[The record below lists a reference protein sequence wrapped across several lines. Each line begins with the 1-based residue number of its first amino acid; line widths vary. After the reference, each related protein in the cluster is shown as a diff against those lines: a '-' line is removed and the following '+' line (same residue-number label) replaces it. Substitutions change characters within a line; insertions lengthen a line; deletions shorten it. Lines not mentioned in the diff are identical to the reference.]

1 MYVLPV
7 RPRLQEAPIGGCALT
22 APPGACLSATGL
34 KVLSDEKVDAI
45 VAEIVAEKEAADA
58 ARRRPGQAS

>member
-1 MYVLPV
+1 M
-7 RPRLQEAPIGGCALT
+7 RGCRLT
-22 APPGACLSATGL
+22 APWGYCATGL
-34 KVLSDEKVDAI
+34 KVLSDEEVDAI